1 MRLDDNANFMFE
13 MQVENNINI
22 DIYVVLCY
30 LGSCWQVQNILRR
43 SHEVISPP
51 KKELKFTG
59 ISKKLKIT
67 THQHQG
73 EIRHFEA
80 IIKVVVTSLLKFPK
94 FGDPAKKN
102 AINRTTSHHT
112 KVETARSGRASQVL
126 SF

>member
-1 MRLDDNANFMFE
+1 MLSC
-13 MQVENNINI
+13 VIW
-22 DIYVVLCY
+22 VLAGKY
-30 LGSCWQVQNILRR
+30 RFFA
-43 SHEVISPP
+43 EVTKLSLHQ

-80 IIKVVVTSLLKFPK
+80 IIKVIVTSQWKFPK